1 MRTLLAGA
9 AALAVAALPIAAF
22 ATPAAA
28 ADDATVV
35 VFHGVPGLTVDVYV
49 SADATYTTKEALL
62 SDFKPGAITDPVKVA
77 GGTYNLAVFPAGADP
92 SGDPAIEANDVTV
105 PAGANITV
113 AAHLD
118 EKGTPVLTPFVN
130 DVSKVAA
137 GQGRLVVRHTAA
149 APAVDVLAGGK
160 PVFTDLTN
168 PDEAKADLPAGTV
181 SASVALAGTTD
192 PVIGPA
198 DVPVEEGKATIVY
211 AWGSPR
217 TGTSRLRSRPSAG
230 CTAPRR
236 ECPPARATCRRTPP
250 RCCSAGW
257 RCWPRSSLP
266 GQPPAPSESRLKQPD
281 QQVGSNDPARGSAR
295 SGPPAP
301 GPHRHPECR
310 AGRSSRG

>member
-211 AWGSPR
+211 AWGSAEDGNLEVAVQTVGGLHSSPSGVPSG
-217 TGTSRLRSRPSAG
+217 TGDLPADTTPVLLGGLALLAALVAAG
-230 CTAPRR
+230 AA
-236 ECPPARATCRRTPP
+236 ARAQR
-250 RCCSAGW
+250 
-257 RCWPRSSLP
+257 
-266 GQPPAPSESRLKQPD
+266 
-281 QQVGSNDPARGSAR
+281 ARA
-295 SGPPAP
+295 
-301 GPHRHPECR
+301 
-310 AGRSSRG
+310 